1 MGNSDLVRA
10 GTSETNDRVGFLSV
24 IFYPGK
30 DRFSYIVVGDLGRNA
45 FRMLEYSPRKLFTSA
60 LSITAPCLIITALLL
75 LAFWNIQSLNFFGGL
90 VMFMSSAPHLV
101 M

>member
-1 MGNSDLVRA
+1 MGNSDLVRG

-45 FRMLEYSPRKLFTSA
+45 FRIK
-60 LSITAPCLIITALLL
+60 
-75 LAFWNIQSLNFFGGL
+75 GL
-90 VMFMSSAPHLV
+90 VKHRIGNASVFPHQNFSSPYFFVISSAALYISPHPRV
-101 M
+101 MKRSPG